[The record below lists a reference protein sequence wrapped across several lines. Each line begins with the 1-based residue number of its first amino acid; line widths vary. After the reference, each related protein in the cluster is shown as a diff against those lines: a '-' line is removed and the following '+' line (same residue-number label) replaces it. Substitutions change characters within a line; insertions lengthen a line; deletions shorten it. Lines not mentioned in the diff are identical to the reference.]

1 MPNLTIHDMTPIE
14 EQSVDRIKQFISDLE
29 SELEKNGELTWES
42 AMTANRWVKVCLSE
56 IKRRGDLEI

>member
-29 SELEKNGELTWES
+29 AELEKNGELTWES
-42 AMTANRWVKVCLSE
+42 AMSANRWVKVCLNE
-56 IKRRGDLEI
+56 TKRRGDLEV